1 MYFPIGWP
9 KVIKIPELGQT
20 KLKQIVCNRDK
31 ILFAILTDDS
41 LSIWFC
47 KVSKQKKHCANSES
61 LELLAL
67 CLDCVSPPQS
77 RIVE

>member
-9 KVIKIPELGQT
+9 KVIKIPDLGQS

-47 KVSKQKKHCANSES
+47 KVSKQNLHCTKSE
-61 LELLAL
+61 
-67 CLDCVSPPQS
+67 PM
-77 RIVE
+77 